1 MMNISVTYDET
12 DVAKTL
18 RSIIN
23 HPNKDE
29 FVKLLTPMI
38 CNNSAA
44 VDYFF
49 KLMIG
54 NQLPD
59 TIPIGTLCKMPVSNV
74 GYGMD
79 KDATLQKYGDSDG
92 NIVVTVKDFRGY
104 HEYSQYHVEYTGI
117 NNKGNIQ
124 KDSAYVRAA
133 EIEVIEEF

>member
-1 MMNISVTYDET
+1 MMNISVTYNET
-12 DVAKTL
+12 DIAKAL

-59 TIPIGTLCKMPVSNV
+59 IIPIGALCKMSVSKI

-79 KDATLQKYGDSDG
+79 KEATLQKYSDSDG

-104 HEYSQYHVEYTGI
+104 HEYSQYHVEYTCI
-117 NNKGNIQ
+117 NDKGNIQ
-124 KDSAYVRAA
+124 KDSTYVRAT
-133 EIEVIEEF
+133 EIEVIEDF